1 MNTYAINIV
10 RSQSVILPF
19 TANSAEEAEQM
30 AEDWAY
36 NHNWSSDEAEYKME
50 TI

>member
-19 TANSAEEAEQM
+19 AANSAEEAEQM

-36 NHNWSSDEAEYKME
+36 NHDWANEEAGYTTE

>member
-1 MNTYAINIV
+1 MKTYAINIV

-19 TANSAEEAEQM
+19 AANSAEEAEQM

-36 NHNWSSDEAEYKME
+36 NHNWGSEEAEYTTE
-50 TI
+50 II